1 MPLLDTSHLV
11 GLIRKDEK
19 SLEIQK
25 NLDQSGEYQYMSVI
39 SIFELTA
46 GAYRSAHPKE
56 KIQEIETI
64 KEHIEIIP
72 VTSDFAN
79 IYGILINVMQK
90 KGSRIGALDELLAAT
105 SLGFD
110 GKIITRDSHFLSCPG
125 IEVLLY

>member
-64 KEHIEIIP
+64 KEHI
-72 VTSDFAN
+72 
-79 IYGILINVMQK
+79 
-90 KGSRIGALDELLAAT
+90 
-105 SLGFD
+105 
-110 GKIITRDSHFLSCPG
+110 
-125 IEVLLY
+125 